1 MAVGLL
7 RDLAPHL
14 DLEIHSAGTSAMAGV
29 PASSLAIEAMR
40 EADIDISNH
49 RSSTLNGDM
58 LEEADLVFCMAEQHR
73 RRIVDWF
80 KRMDDKVYLIR
91 EFDPERA
98 DSDYPDVPDPIGL
111 DLDAY
116 RRAFTMIER
125 SLHEVIKIL

>member
-14 DLEIHSAGTSAMAGV
+14 DLEVLSAGTSAAAGV

-40 EADIDISNH
+40 EAEIDISNH

-80 KRMDDKVYLIR
+80 TRMDDKVYLLR
-91 EFDPERA
+91 EFDPERT